1 MRTVP
6 VFQVNAF
13 TDRQFHGNPAA
24 VVLGAEVL
32 QESEMRAIAREMNK
46 GDTAFVLP
54 PASPAEDLR
63 VLFFSPHKPMPFVG
77 HATLA
82 VHAVLA
88 RTDPRPLR
96 RQGGL
101 TGVVEVRSLPA
112 GAGFSIRQP
121 APPLGKVV
129 TGAELDETLALLG
142 LDRTALDVRI
152 APRISG
158 TASTRLLI
166 GLNDVAALDAIRPQL
181 GALAALSAR
190 IGAHGYFA
198 FVLTGAPDAP
208 GTESRM
214 FCPALGIDE
223 DAVSGNA
230 HAMLGVYLLE
240 LGLIRASAGRA
251 HFTGVQGRHVGRGGM
266 VRVELEAGADGR
278 ATAASIAGNAVIVF
292 ETTLSL

>member
-1 MRTVP
+1 MRTVT
-6 VFQVNAF
+6 VFLVNAF

-32 QESEMRAIAREMNK
+32 QESEMRAIAREMSRS
-46 GDTAFVLP
+46 DTAFVLP
-54 PASPAEDLR
+54 AASPEEDLH

-88 RTDPRPLR
+88 RREPRPLR
-96 RQGGL
+96 RQGGM
-101 TGVVEVRSLPA
+101 TGVVEVRSLPD
-112 GAGFSIRQP
+112 GSGFSIRQP
-121 APPLGKVV
+121 APLLGRPVEG
-129 TGAELDETLALLG
+129 TELDEVLALLG
-142 LDRTALDVRI
+142 LDSSALDLRIPPRI
-152 APRISG
+152 AG
-158 TASTRLLI
+158 TASTRLLL
-166 GLNDVAALDAIRPQL
+166 GLKDAAALDAIRPQL
-181 GALAALSAR
+181 AALASLSAR

-198 FVLTGAPDAP
+198 FTLTGPPGAP

-240 LGLIRASAGRA
+240 LGLLAARDGRA
-251 HFTGVQGRHVGRGGM
+251 RFTGVQGRHVGRGGE
-266 VRVELEAGADGR
+266 VLVELEAGTDGR
-278 ATAASIAGNAVIVF
+278 ATAASIAGNAVILF